1 MYCRFCGTKIPD
13 NVKFCPECGANL
25 APVPSAA
32 PEESAPAAPAAPEI
46 PTPYDPTPYDPAPYS
61 ADSFA
66 SADVAAAPQRGMKWF
81 KFIIYFQLWAGMLVN
96 LVTAGKYFTGAYYE
110 GNAEMVY
117 RFFPALQPLDI
128 VMGVVFLALAV
139 YAVVVQR
146 ALAKFRAKGP
156 MMYYLMYIVNTAVT
170 VIYLII
176 GSIIIGQSAFTAE
189 VAGSIIGS
197 IVMLFVNIPYFNNR
211 KHLFVNP

>member
-110 GNAEMVY
+110 GSAEMVY

-128 VMGVVFLALAV
+128 VMGVVCLALAV

-170 VIYLII
+170 VLYLLI

>member
-46 PTPYDPTPYDPAPYS
+46 PTPFDPTPYDPAPYS

-81 KFIIYFQLWAGMLVN
+81 KFIIYFQLWASMLVY
-96 LVTAGKYFTGAYYE
+96 LVTAGKYLTGAYYE

-128 VMGVVFLALAV
+128 VMGVVCLALAV

-170 VIYLII
+170 VLYLII

-197 IVMLFVNIPYFNNR
+197 LVMIFINIPYFNNR

>member
-46 PTPYDPTPYDPAPYS
+46 PTPFDPTPYDPAPYS

-66 SADVAAAPQRGMKWF
+66 SADVAAAPRRGMKWF
-81 KFIIYFQLWAGMLVN
+81 KCIIYFQLWAGMLVN

-128 VMGVVFLALAV
+128 VMGVVCLALAV

-170 VIYLII
+170 VLYLII

>member
-46 PTPYDPTPYDPAPYS
+46 PTPFDPTPYDPAPYS
-61 ADSFA
+61 ADPFA

-128 VMGVVFLALAV
+128 VMGVLCLALAV

-170 VIYLII
+170 VLYLII

-197 IVMLFVNIPYFNNR
+197 LVMIFINIPYFNNR

>member
-1 MYCRFCGTKIPD
+1 MYCRFCGKQIPD
-13 NVKFCPECGANL
+13 NAKFCPECGANL

-46 PTPYDPTPYDPAPYS
+46 PTPFDPTPYDPAPYS
-61 ADSFA
+61 ADPFA
-66 SADVAAAPQRGMKWF
+66 SADVAAAPRRGMKWF

-128 VMGVVFLALAV
+128 VMGVVCLALAV

-170 VIYLII
+170 VLYLII

>member
-46 PTPYDPTPYDPAPYS
+46 PTPFDPTPYDPAPYS

-66 SADVAAAPQRGMKWF
+66 SADVVAAPQRGMKWF

-128 VMGVVFLALAV
+128 VMGVVCLALAV

-170 VIYLII
+170 VLYLII

-197 IVMLFVNIPYFNNR
+197 LVMIFINIPYFNNR

>member
-32 PEESAPAAPAAPEI
+32 PEESVPAAPAAPEI
-46 PTPYDPTPYDPAPYS
+46 PTPFDPTPYDPAPYS

-66 SADVAAAPQRGMKWF
+66 SADVVAAPQRGMKWF

-110 GNAEMVY
+110 GSAEMVY

-128 VMGVVFLALAV
+128 VMGVVCLALAV

-170 VIYLII
+170 VLYLII

>member
-1 MYCRFCGTKIPD
+1 MYCRFCGKQIPD
-13 NVKFCPECGANL
+13 QAKFCPECGADL
-25 APVPSAA
+25 APAPS
-32 PEESAPAAPAAPEI
+32 AAPAAPVE
-46 PTPYDPTPYDPAPYS
+46 PAMPPQGAPDPA
-61 ADSFA
+61 
-66 SADVAAAPQRGMKWF
+66 AAVGVIKTPQRGMKWF

-117 RFFPALQPLDI
+117 RVFPALQPLDI
-128 VMGVVFLALAV
+128 VMGVVCLALAV

-156 MMYYLMYIVNTAVT
+156 MMYYLMYIVNTAAT
-170 VIYLII
+170 VLYLLI

-197 IVMLFVNIPYFNNR
+197 LVMLFVNIPYFNNR

>member
-46 PTPYDPTPYDPAPYS
+46 PTPFDPTPYDPAPYS
-61 ADSFA
+61 ADPFA

-96 LVTAGKYFTGAYYE
+96 LVTAGKYFTGAYY
-110 GNAEMVY
+110 
-117 RFFPALQPLDI
+117 
-128 VMGVVFLALAV
+128 
-139 YAVVVQR
+139 
-146 ALAKFRAKGP
+146 
-156 MMYYLMYIVNTAVT
+156 
-170 VIYLII
+170 
-176 GSIIIGQSAFTAE
+176 SAFTAE
-189 VAGSIIGS
+189 TAGSFLGAL
-197 IVMLFVNIPYFNNR
+197 VMIFINIPYFNNR

>member
-1 MYCRFCGTKIPD
+1 MYCRFCGKQIPD
-13 NVKFCPECGANL
+13 QAKFCPECGADL
-25 APVPSAA
+25 APAPSAA
-32 PEESAPAAPAAPEI
+32 PPESTPSFPAAQGTPDPAAAFGVI
-46 PTPYDPTPYDPAPYS
+46 
-61 ADSFA
+61 
-66 SADVAAAPQRGMKWF
+66 AAPRRGMKWF

-96 LVTAGKYFTGAYYE
+96 LVAAGRYFTGAHYE

-117 RFFPALQPLDI
+117 RVFPALQPLDI
-128 VMGVVFLALAV
+128 VMGVVCLALAV

-156 MMYYLMYIVNTAVT
+156 MMYYLKCIVDTAAT
-170 VIYLII
+170 VLYLLI
-176 GSIIIGQSAFTAE
+176 GSIIIGQSVFTAE

>member
-1 MYCRFCGTKIPD
+1 MYCRFCGKQIPD
-13 NVKFCPECGANL
+13 NAKFCSECGANL
-25 APVPSAA
+25 APAPSAA
-32 PEESAPAAPAAPEI
+32 PEESAPAVPMVPENAAAPAMPHG
-46 PTPYDPTPYDPAPYS
+46 TP
-61 ADSFA
+61 DS
-66 SADVAAAPQRGMKWF
+66 AAAIGVIATPQRGMKWF

-117 RFFPALQPLDI
+117 RVFPALQPLDI
-128 VMGVVFLALAV
+128 VMGVVCLALAV

-170 VIYLII
+170 VLYLLI

-197 IVMLFVNIPYFNNR
+197 LVMLFVNIPYFNNR

>member
-32 PEESAPAAPAAPEI
+32 PEESAPAAPAAPEVPPPLA
-46 PTPYDPTPYDPAPYS
+46 PTPSVPAPYP
-61 ADSFA
+61 AHSFA
-66 SADVAAAPQRGMKWF
+66 SADVAAAPRRGMKWF

-128 VMGVVFLALAV
+128 VMGVVCLALAV

-170 VIYLII
+170 VLYLII

>member
-46 PTPYDPTPYDPAPYS
+46 PTPFDPTPYDPAPYS

-81 KFIIYFQLWAGMLVN
+81 KFIIYFQLWASMLVY

-110 GNAEMVY
+110 GSAEMVY

-128 VMGVVFLALAV
+128 VMGVLCLALAV

-170 VIYLII
+170 VLYLII

>member
-13 NVKFCPECGANL
+13 NVKFCPKCGASL

-46 PTPYDPTPYDPAPYS
+46 PTPFDPTPYDPAPYS
-61 ADSFA
+61 ADPFA

-128 VMGVVFLALAV
+128 VMGVVCLALAV

-170 VIYLII
+170 VLYLLIA
-176 GSIIIGQSAFTAE
+176 SIIIGQSAFTAE

>member
-46 PTPYDPTPYDPAPYS
+46 PTPFDPTPYDPAPYS

-66 SADVAAAPQRGMKWF
+66 SADVVAAPQRGMKWF

-128 VMGVVFLALAV
+128 VMGVVCLALAV

-170 VIYLII
+170 VLYLII

>member
-13 NVKFCPECGANL
+13 NVKFCPKCGASL

-46 PTPYDPTPYDPAPYS
+46 PTPFDPTPYDPAPYS

-66 SADVAAAPQRGMKWF
+66 SADVVAAPQRGMKWF

-128 VMGVVFLALAV
+128 VMGVVCLALAV

-170 VIYLII
+170 VLYLII

>member
-46 PTPYDPTPYDPAPYS
+46 PTPFDPTPYDPAPYS

-128 VMGVVFLALAV
+128 VMGVVCLALAV

-170 VIYLII
+170 VLYLII
-176 GSIIIGQSAFTAE
+176 GSIILGQSVFTAE

>member
-32 PEESAPAAPAAPEI
+32 PEESVPAAPAAPEV

-61 ADSFA
+61 ADPFA

-128 VMGVVFLALAV
+128 VMGVVCLALAV

-156 MMYYLMYIVNTAVT
+156 MMYYLMYIVNTAAT
-170 VIYLII
+170 VLYLLI

>member
-13 NVKFCPECGANL
+13 NVKFCPKCGASL

-32 PEESAPAAPAAPEI
+32 PEESVPAAPAAPEI

-61 ADSFA
+61 ADPFA
-66 SADVAAAPQRGMKWF
+66 SADVAAVPQRGMKWF

-128 VMGVVFLALAV
+128 VMGVVCLALAV

-146 ALAKFRAKGP
+146 ALAKLRAKGP
-156 MMYYLMYIVNTAVT
+156 MMYYLMYIVNTAAT
-170 VIYLII
+170 VLYLLI

-197 IVMLFVNIPYFNNR
+197 LVMLFVNIPYFNNR

>member
-46 PTPYDPTPYDPAPYS
+46 PTPFDPTPYDPAPYS

-66 SADVAAAPQRGMKWF
+66 SADVAAAPRRGMKWF
-81 KFIIYFQLWAGMLVN
+81 KFIIYLQLWAGMLVN

-128 VMGVVFLALAV
+128 VMGVVCLALAV

-170 VIYLII
+170 VLYLII

>member
-46 PTPYDPTPYDPAPYS
+46 PTPFDPTPYDPAPYS

-81 KFIIYFQLWAGMLVN
+81 KFIIYFQLWASMLVY
-96 LVTAGKYFTGAYYE
+96 LVTAGKYLTGAYYE
-110 GNAEMVY
+110 GSAEMVY
-117 RFFPALQPLDI
+117 DFFPALQPLDI
-128 VMGVVFLALAV
+128 VMGVFCLALAV

-170 VIYLII
+170 VLYLII
-176 GSIIIGQSAFTAE
+176 GSIIIGQSVFTAE

-197 IVMLFVNIPYFNNR
+197 LVMIFINIPYFNNR

>member
-46 PTPYDPTPYDPAPYS
+46 PTPFDPTPYDPAPYS

-128 VMGVVFLALAV
+128 VMGVVCLALAV

-156 MMYYLMYIVNTAVT
+156 MMYYLMYIVNTAAT
-170 VIYLII
+170 VLYLLI
-176 GSIIIGQSAFTAE
+176 GSIIIGQSVFTAE

-197 IVMLFVNIPYFNNR
+197 LVMIFINIPYFNNR

>member
-13 NVKFCPECGANL
+13 NVKFCPKCGANL

-32 PEESAPAAPAAPEI
+32 PEESVPAAPAAPEI
-46 PTPYDPTPYDPAPYS
+46 PTPFDPTPYDPAPYS

-96 LVTAGKYFTGAYYE
+96 LVTAGKYFTGAHYE
-110 GNAEMVY
+110 GKAEMVY
-117 RFFPALQPLDI
+117 RVFPALQPLDI
-128 VMGVVFLALAV
+128 VLGVVCLALAV
-139 YAVVVQR
+139 YTVVVQR

-156 MMYYLMYIVNTAVT
+156 MMYYLMFIVNTAVT
-170 VIYLII
+170 VLSLLIA
-176 GSIIIGQSAFTAE
+176 SIIIGQSVFTAE

-197 IVMLFVNIPYFNNR
+197 LVMIFINIPYFNNR

>member
-46 PTPYDPTPYDPAPYS
+46 PTPFDPTPYDPAPYS

-128 VMGVVFLALAV
+128 VMGVVCLALAV
-139 YAVVVQR
+139 YAVGVQR

-170 VIYLII
+170 VLYLII

>member
-1 MYCRFCGTKIPD
+1 MYCRFCGKQIPD
-13 NVKFCPECGANL
+13 NAKFCPECGADL
-25 APVPSAA
+25 APAPSAA
-32 PEESAPAAPAAPEI
+32 PPESTPSFPAAPAAPR
-46 PTPYDPTPYDPAPYS
+46 
-61 ADSFA
+61 
-66 SADVAAAPQRGMKWF
+66 RGMKWF

-96 LVTAGKYFTGAYYE
+96 LVAAGKYFTGAYYE

-117 RFFPALQPLDI
+117 RVFPALQPLDI
-128 VMGVVFLALAV
+128 VMGVVCLALAV

-156 MMYYLMYIVNTAVT
+156 MMYYLMYIVNTAAT
-170 VIYLII
+170 VLYLLI

>member
-46 PTPYDPTPYDPAPYS
+46 PTPFDPTPFDPAPYS

-66 SADVAAAPQRGMKWF
+66 SADVAAAPRRGMKWF
-81 KFIIYFQLWAGMLVN
+81 KFIIYFQLWAGMLFN
-96 LVTAGKYFTGAYYE
+96 LVTAGKYFTGAHYE
-110 GNAEMVY
+110 GKAEMVY
-117 RFFPALQPLDI
+117 RVFPALQPLDI
-128 VMGVVFLALAV
+128 VLGVVGLALAV
-139 YAVVVQR
+139 YTVVVQR

-156 MMYYLMYIVNTAVT
+156 MMYYLIYIVSTAGT
-170 VIYLII
+170 VLYLLIA
-176 GSIIIGQSAFTAE
+176 SIILGQSVFTAE